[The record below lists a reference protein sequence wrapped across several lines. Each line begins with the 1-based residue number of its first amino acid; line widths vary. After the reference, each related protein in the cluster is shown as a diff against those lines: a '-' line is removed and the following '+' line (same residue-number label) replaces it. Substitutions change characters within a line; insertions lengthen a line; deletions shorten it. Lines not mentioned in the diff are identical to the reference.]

1 MNKLDAI
8 KVLEKEGWTRADAV
22 RALEKVDF
30 SNDPD
35 ELTIRRAISLFAG
48 LELIKRQRLQAAQ
61 KGMVTKKAKE
71 IEVKNKISTELENN
85 AKVLSSQK
93 VELTTINDQLEKA
106 NDRLKKDNKSL
117 KNLIDAIKLKMT
129 IDMQK
134 MMQYEDSE
142 IRKAL
147 VKWFNSTQG

>member
-1 MNKLDAI
+1 MNKLDTI
-8 KVLEKEGWTRADAV
+8 KILEREGWTKADAV
-22 RALEKVDF
+22 RALEKIDF
-30 SNDPD
+30 SNDPE

-61 KGMVTKKAKE
+61 KGIVTKKVKE
-71 IEVKNKISTELENN
+71 IEVKDKKSIELENN
-85 AKVLSSQK
+85 AKELFSQ
-93 VELTTINDQLEKA
+93 NDQLEKA
-106 NDRLKKDNKSL
+106 NVRLKKDNKYL

>member
-1 MNKLDAI
+1 VKKLEAI
-8 KVLEKEGWTRADAV
+8 KILEDEGWTRADAT
-22 RALEKVDF
+22 RSLEKVDF
-30 SNDPD
+30 SDDPD

-61 KGMVTKKAKE
+61 KGMVTKKVKE
-71 IEVKNKISTELENN
+71 IEVKDKKSIELENN
-85 AKVLSSQK
+85 AKELFSQ
-93 VELTTINDQLEKA
+93 NDQLEKA
-106 NDRLKKDNKSL
+106 NVRLKKDNKYL

>member
-1 MNKLDAI
+1 MNKLDTI
-8 KVLEKEGWTRADAV
+8 KILESEGWTKADAV
-22 RALEKVDF
+22 RALEKIDF

-61 KGMVTKKAKE
+61 KGMVTKKVKE
-71 IEVKNKISTELENN
+71 IEVKDKKSIELENN
-85 AKVLSSQK
+85 SK
-93 VELTTINDQLEKA
+93 ELVFQNDQLEKA
-106 NDRLKKDNKSL
+106 NVRLKKDNKYL